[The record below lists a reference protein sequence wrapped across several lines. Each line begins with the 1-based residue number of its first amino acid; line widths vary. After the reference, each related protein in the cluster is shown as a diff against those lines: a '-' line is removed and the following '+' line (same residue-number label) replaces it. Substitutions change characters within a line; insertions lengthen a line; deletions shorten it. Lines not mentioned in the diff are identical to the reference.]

1 MLGNNIRIFRQK
13 NKLTQLDLA
22 KFLNVTQN
30 TISNWENSVSKP
42 TVDQVEKIC
51 REYKV
56 SLNELYGFDD
66 ELSKNIWVEQFRDI
80 TLDEF
85 EFLMNQ
91 LKEYRLEKNK
101 K

>member
-91 LKEYRLEKNK
+91 LKEYRLEENK